1 MNKIKMIYM
10 GGGGGIG
17 MISMWSLWELD
28 FELPGN
34 HKRVCYNIGKL
45 RALCYAINTR
55 EREREIERDRDV
67 TNVFMQ
73 ILTIYLCKIQKHEV
87 FV

>member
-10 GGGGGIG
+10 GGGIG

-45 RALCYAINTR
+45 RALCYAINTPPPT
-55 EREREIERDRDV
+55 DYCYFLD
-67 TNVFMQ
+67 FAGKM
-73 ILTIYLCKIQKHEV
+73 C
-87 FV
+87 